1 MHKYLLSLISILF
14 ILSACRLNISDN
26 DAKES
31 KRVKYV
37 SLGSSFAAGPGVK
50 DVADNSPDNCWQ
62 SDQNYARKLSQR
74 LNLHLIDASCIGA
87 ELSDRVSPISIYSQI
102 ENIQSDVGLVT
113 LLAGGNDLGYLAR
126 LMTASC
132 DFLVKQGKV
141 HASIPCLEMPEFPS
155 IADYENTE
163 YHLNLIINIIKEKA
177 PEAVIVLIDYATVL
191 PSTSLCA
198 LTPMDEKY
206 AIESNYIKGQIE
218 DILERV
224 SVRNS
229 TLLIKASEIT
239 RDHNVCSEKP
249 WIRAYASADW
259 SMLTIPYHPK
269 YEYMLS
275 ITDALESV
283 LQPYFYNIM

>member
-1 MHKYLLSLISILF
+1 MYKYLLSLILILF
-14 ILSACRLNISDN
+14 ILSACRLDVLGSDKLEN
-26 DAKES
+26 NK
-31 KRVKYV
+31 VKYV

-50 DVADNSPDNCWQ
+50 GIAENSPDNCWQ
-62 SDQNYARKLSQR
+62 SDQNYARQLSER
-74 LNLHLIDASCIGA
+74 LNLDLIDASCIGA
-87 ELSDRVSPISIYSQI
+87 ELSDKTSPISIYSQM

-132 DFLVKQGKV
+132 ENLVMRGKV
-141 HASIPCLEMPEFPS
+141 HKTIPCLEMPKFPS

-163 YHLNLIINIIKEKA
+163 YHLNIITNAIKEKA
-177 PEAVIVLIDYATVL
+177 PKAVIVLIDYATVL

-218 DILERV
+218 DILKRV

-259 SMLTIPYHPK
+259 SMLTLPYHPT
-269 YEYMLS
+269 YEYMLA
-275 ITDALESV
+275 ITDTLEDV
-283 LQPYFYNIM
+283 LKPYF

>member
-1 MHKYLLSLISILF
+1 MHKYLLSLISTLF
-14 ILSACRLNISDN
+14 ILSACLLNISAN
-26 DAKES
+26 DAKER
-31 KRVKYV
+31 KRDKYV
-37 SLGSSFAAGPGVK
+37 SLGSSFAAGPGIK
-50 DVADNSPDNCWQ
+50 DLADNSPDNCWQ
-62 SDQNYARKLSQR
+62 SNQNYARQLSQR
-74 LNLHLIDASCIGA
+74 LNLDLIDASCIGA
-87 ELSDRVSPISIYSQI
+87 KLSDKTSPISIYAQI

-155 IADYENTE
+155 IAEYENTE
-163 YHLNLIINIIKEKA
+163 YHLNIITNAIKEKA

-198 LTPMDEKY
+198 FTPMDEKY
-206 AIESNYIKGQIE
+206 ANESNYIKGQIE

-249 WIRAYASADW
+249 WIRDYKSADW
-259 SMLTIPYHPK
+259 GMTTLPYHPT
-269 YEYMLS
+269 YEYMLA
-275 ITDALESV
+275 ITDALEDV
-283 LQPYFYNIM
+283 LKPYF